1 MAECAACAIR
11 LPVESR
17 PKRAQCGWHGLPCFT
32 TNDIFAADRHR
43 QSAVAARVDEQSRF
57 HCKVTGNRL
66 ETSGTDFSIL
76 TVRRKEMTAIQDV
89 DSRLAKHGVENTF
102 DMLRLQR
109 TACAK
114 PLQKIF
120 SKAFHQNAMT
130 VGIRH
135 QDRNSRRR
143 LPIVIGSAEAE
154 SIAIGIEKPRKGR
167 PHTHDL
173 FIRFAKEF
181 GIEIKEVVINRF
193 RDGVYYAM
201 LVCQHGNDLTMV
213 DARPSDAI
221 AIAVR
226 LGCGICA
233 YESVM
238 EEASII
244 MDDMEEPSTN
254 QNATDDNINKVE
266 ENESLDMLTLHELE
280 DLLQE
285 AIDNEDYAKAAQIRD
300 EINGRKS

>member
-1 MAECAACAIR
+1 MNKVSLEIIG
-11 LPVESR
+11 LTYSES
-17 PKRAQCGWHGLPCFT
+17 
-32 TNDIFAADRHR
+32 
-43 QSAVAARVDEQSRF
+43 S
-57 HCKVTGNRL
+57 TGAYVL
-66 ETSGTDFSIL
+66 IL
-76 TVRRKEMTAIQDV
+76 A
-89 DSRLAKHGVENTF
+89 
-102 DMLRLQR
+102 
-109 TACAK
+109 
-114 PLQKIF
+114 
-120 SKAFHQNAMT
+120 
-130 VGIRH
+130 
-135 QDRNSRRR
+135 DRNSRRR

-154 SIAIGIEKPRKGR
+154 SIAIGIEKPHNGR
-167 PHTHDL
+167 PLTHDL

-238 EEASII
+238 EEASVI
-244 MDDMEEPSTN
+244 MDDMEEPSTS
-254 QNATDDNINKVE
+254 QDTTDDNINKVE

-285 AIDNEDYAKAAQIRD
+285 AIDNEDYAKAALIRD